1 MHTVRAHVNVIYIQV
16 EDRDLEVH
24 ENLGFSGGEHVLCK
38 DFLHLPVFSSAVQC
52 GDRLA
57 PSGHGPLRQLSV
69 PK

>member
-1 MHTVRAHVNVIYIQV
+1 M